1 MQYSQFQIKISV
13 CGVSGYKNDRS
24 FAGYCSKTYFIVEH
38 IRLTVGLQSPII
50 PLRLFHRTIRVPHCQ
65 GIGCSPNC
73 ERIREWHGF
82 VTIEDIDEGPRHCD
96 MSECPSRCVPFISGI
111 LSSWHAHRN
120 LLSFLEEHDNAD
132 ARISLYERLT
142 WLLFISREI

>member
-38 IRLTVGLQSPII
+38 TRLTVGLQSPII

-96 MSECPSRCVPFISGI
+96 MSECPSMCTIHFRYSLLVTRTQKSSFISGRTRQCRRKDI
-111 LSSWHAHRN
+111 FVRTFN
-120 LLSFLEEHDNAD
+120 VIVIYF
-132 ARISLYERLT
+132 T
-142 WLLFISREI
+142 